1 MKINKLIVSVAGAF
15 LLSSCAGQ
23 YDFLGTYD
31 TDIMPASIQ
40 SKITTTVIRAD
51 AESADMDAL
60 LDSAKRVAQAKVDE
74 VLQLSEDSLKTLA
87 GKEAPQNDSAVNML
101 NRMPELK
108 NLFLPKSIT
117 FDRKNIT
124 VVQRHMQSGDNVIY
138 VGGNAESSMQSQK
151 IDTTVT
157 PCTYEVV
164 NDTLVYVHLKD
175 GKDTRYELYLG
186 EPMHLKIPANL
197 DVKLI
202 KRK

>member
-1 MKINKLIVSVAGAF
+1 MKINKLFISIAGAF
-15 LLSSCAGQ
+15 LLASCAGQ
-23 YDFLGTYD
+23 YEFLGTYD

-40 SKITTTVIRAD
+40 SKITTTVIQAD

-108 NLFLPKSIT
+108 DLFLPKNIT
-117 FDRKNIT
+117 FDKKNIT

-138 VGGNAESSMQSQK
+138 VGGHAESNMQSQET
-151 IDTTVT
+151 DTTVT
-157 PCTYEVV
+157 PCTYEPV
-164 NDTLVYVHLKD
+164 NDTLVYIHLKD
-175 GKDTRYELYLG
+175 GKNTRYELYLG
-186 EPMHLKIPANL
+186 EPMHLKIPTNL